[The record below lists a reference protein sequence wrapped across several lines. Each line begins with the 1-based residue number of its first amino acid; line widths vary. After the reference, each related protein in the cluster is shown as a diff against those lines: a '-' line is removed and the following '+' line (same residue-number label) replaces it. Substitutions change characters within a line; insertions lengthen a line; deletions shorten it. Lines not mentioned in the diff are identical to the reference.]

1 MFICPFDQFGY
12 GLHRYTFRNMCEEI
26 PGLPLGDRTK
36 RVFLCCGSSRE
47 NDVDEGLKRFLDYV
61 NNGTVSGEYTR
72 ELDKAVAY
80 AKKNP
85 IWRKEYM
92 RWDLEIENE
101 RYKAREQGLEE
112 GRAEG
117 SAEGEARL
125 ASLIMK
131 LTPGTDEYQTALTGS
146 KEDRRLLY
154 EKYGV

>member
-1 MFICPFDQFGY
+1 
-12 GLHRYTFRNMCEEI
+12 
-26 PGLPLGDRTK
+26 
-36 RVFLCCGSSRE
+36 
-47 NDVDEGLKRFLDYV
+47 
-61 NNGTVSGEYTR
+61 
-72 ELDKAVAY
+72 
-80 AKKNP
+80 
-85 IWRKEYM
+85 M

-117 SAEGEARL
+117 STEGEARL

>member
-1 MFICPFDQFGY
+1 
-12 GLHRYTFRNMCEEI
+12 
-26 PGLPLGDRTK
+26 
-36 RVFLCCGSSRE
+36 
-47 NDVDEGLKRFLDYV
+47 
-61 NNGTVSGEYTR
+61 
-72 ELDKAVAY
+72 
-80 AKKNP
+80 
-85 IWRKEYM
+85 M
-92 RWDLEIENE
+92 RWDLEMENE

-154 EKYGV
+154 EKYGVLRTIP